1 MRLVSVVASLIL
13 LAGCAQSTATVSINQ
28 TEFTVWVADE
38 VAEQEVGLGDIDS
51 LEPNQG
57 MIFLFPDSQEH
68 TFWMK
73 GVEYPIDIIWINENK
88 VIGSVTAYPGSV
100 RYVSPQPVD
109 MVLEV
114 PAGTVATKQIGVGD
128 RVFISLST

>member
-13 LAGCAQSTATVSINQ
+13 LAGCAQSTATVTINQ
-28 TEFTVWVADE
+28 TVFTVTVADE
-38 VAEQEVGLGDIDS
+38 PAEQALGLGDVQS
-51 LEPNQG
+51 LQANQG
-57 MIFLFPDSQEH
+57 MIFIFPDSQEH

-114 PAGTVATKQIGVGD
+114 PAGTVASKQIGVGD
-128 RVFISLST
+128 RIEID